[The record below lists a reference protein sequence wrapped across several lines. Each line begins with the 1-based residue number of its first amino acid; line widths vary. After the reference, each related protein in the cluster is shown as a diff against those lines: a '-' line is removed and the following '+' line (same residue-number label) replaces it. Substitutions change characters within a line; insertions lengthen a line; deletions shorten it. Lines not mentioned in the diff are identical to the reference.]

1 VNNLQV
7 NTKCKSAGARG
18 GEGLT
23 MSVVGAGA
31 AGGAVGD
38 GAAGRNGGGRIRG
51 ADGRQQADA
60 EGAGEGGAL
69 MTRRPA
75 GATR

>member
-1 VNNLQV
+1 
-7 NTKCKSAGARG
+7 
-18 GEGLT
+18 

-51 ADGRQQADA
+51 ADGRQQADGV
-60 EGAGEGGAL
+60 GAGEGGAL

>member
-1 VNNLQV
+1 
-7 NTKCKSAGARG
+7 
-18 GEGLT
+18 

-51 ADGRQQADA
+51 AGGRQQADA